1 MMGADGR
8 VDLAWCDEA
17 QYKPSLYDEKR
28 QARLLSYPPITAVK
42 PVDVRSRSCRL
53 LSENLARSFS
63 RVAFLG
69 VAFCPRLL
77 GCLGYRVR

>member
-17 QYKPSLYDEKR
+17 QYKPIRREAASASLVIPDYR
-28 QARLLSYPPITAVK
+28 GVK